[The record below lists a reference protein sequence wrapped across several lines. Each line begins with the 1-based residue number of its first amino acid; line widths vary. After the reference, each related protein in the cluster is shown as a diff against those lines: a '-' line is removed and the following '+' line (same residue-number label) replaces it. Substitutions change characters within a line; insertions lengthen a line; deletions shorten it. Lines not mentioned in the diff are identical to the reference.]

1 MPRLA
6 INVDDETLRA
16 LIAVA
21 VEADVST
28 EEAAAFLLRETLVE
42 GDENASEDT
51 PVAPGMSPQVG

>member
-6 INVDDETLRA
+6 INVDEETLRA
-16 LIAVA
+16 LISVA

-42 GDENASEDT
+42 GDENGTEEGPA
-51 PVAPGMSPQVG
+51 APGMTPQVS